1 MNLKWV
7 FKPQKSNWPQDPKQ
21 RSLSLGAAE
30 TKSSSSNNERR
41 KMAKFARDTSEVEWI
56 RASSL
61 QTEFESGCFE
71 SVLDLMAAARSVGK
85 TDLVALDSGA
95 MRRGEGGRVRP
106 ARLNTF
112 SRSVDVFPPA

>member
-1 MNLKWV
+1 MEISGFKKSSVSDGVFPDEDLK
-7 FKPQKSNWPQDPKQ
+7 P

-30 TKSSSSNNERR
+30 TKSSPSKNEGR

-61 QTEFESGCFE
+61 QTEFESEFCFE
-71 SVLDLMAAARSVGK
+71 SVHDLMAVARSVEK
-85 TDLVALDSGA
+85 TDLVALDA
-95 MRRGEGGRVRP
+95 MRRRRLRS

-112 SRSVDVFPPA
+112 SRSVDVFL

>member
-1 MNLKWV
+1 M
-7 FKPQKSNWPQDPKQ
+7 PQDLKR

-30 TKSSSSNNERR
+30 TTKSSNSCERR

-61 QTEFESGCFE
+61 QTEFESGFSFE
-71 SVLDLMAAARSVGK
+71 SVHDLMAAARSVGK
-85 TDLVALDSGA
+85 TDLVALDADDRST
-95 MRRGEGGRVRP
+95 MRRRRLRS

-112 SRSVDVFPPA
+112 SRSIDVFLPA